1 MKKLRAQ
8 RAKDV
13 DELSAAKTLELVRR
27 LVAKIEQQ
35 LGVTDTKGSIADY
48 IKLIQIQK
56 ELEDKRVRRIE
67 VRWVDD

>member
-1 MKKLRAQ
+1 MNKLRAQ
-8 RAKDV
+8 SAKDD

-35 LGVTDTKGSIADY
+35 LGKTDAKGSIGDY